1 MTYLTRASALF
12 GFHEFATSQTL
23 NPTALFQEAGLPSD
37 VLEHPDSLIPY
48 HRFALLLK
56 LCAQASNNPTF
67 GLQFGLYQGVGIFG
81 SMLYLV
87 RNAQNVGDALHDLG
101 QYFHIHNNAAE
112 VIVQLQEDHALLC
125 YSSQVEDLP
134 DNRQLSELAAGVGY
148 QLMRTLLGSRW
159 QPSAVL
165 FQHAPLAPLS
175 IYRRLLGMTPRFNS
189 PFDAWMFNT
198 RLLSV
203 PLIDADQALHRLI
216 QQHLDALNGM
226 EGNELPDYV
235 QRLLRNLLPCGRATV
250 EYIAN
255 VIKLSP
261 RSLQRHLAQAGTS
274 FQQILDQTRQ
284 AMTVRYLKESDLT
297 LIQIA
302 GILGYSDQSAFT
314 RAFQRWYGVSP
325 REWIKQHNFRPQN
338 RFLKR

>member
-1 MTYLTRASALF
+1 
-12 GFHEFATSQTL
+12 
-23 NPTALFQEAGLPSD
+23 
-37 VLEHPDSLIPY
+37 
-48 HRFALLLK
+48 
-56 LCAQASNNPTF
+56 
-67 GLQFGLYQGVGIFG
+67 
-81 SMLYLV
+81 
-87 RNAQNVGDALHDLG
+87 
-101 QYFHIHNNAAE
+101 
-112 VIVQLQEDHALLC
+112 
-125 YSSQVEDLP
+125 
-134 DNRQLSELAAGVGY
+134 
-148 QLMRTLLGSRW
+148 
-159 QPSAVL
+159 
-165 FQHAPLAPLS
+165 
-175 IYRRLLGMTPRFNS
+175 MTPRFNS